1 MAKPT
6 RAKSST
12 KGKGKIKM
20 LLAFAL
26 AICGITV
33 ILDVCDDWCKGAKIA
48 LCVAWC
54 ALSALITINFYN
66 YF

>member
-1 MAKPT
+1 
-6 RAKSST
+6 
-12 KGKGKIKM
+12 M

-33 ILDVCDDWCKGAKIA
+33 ILDVCDDWHKGAKIA

-54 ALSALITINFYN
+54 ALSALITINLYN

>member
-6 RAKSST
+6 RAKSSI

-20 LLAFAL
+20 LLALAL
-26 AICGITV
+26 AVCGITV
-33 ILDVCDDWCKGAKIA
+33 ILDVFDDWRKGAKIA